1 MKLLQ
6 VLIESDWNLKGI
18 LRPAAAVS
26 GAVLIESDWNL
37 KSIVLTQSK
46 KVLLRINRIRLEFK
60 EKQKDW
66 IRELNKVL
74 IESDWN
80 LKLERRSTS
89 TTMMPVLIESDWNL
103 KYYFTFHSFTVK
115 FVLIES
121 DWNLKD
127 AGLQKEKGRRYVLI
141 ESDWNLKLFIFII
154 LIQNSCSINRIRLEF
169 KACRVIVRQSS

>member
-1 MKLLQ
+1 M
-6 VLIESDWNLKGI
+6 
-18 LRPAAAVS
+18 
-26 GAVLIESDWNL
+26 
-37 KSIVLTQSK
+37 
-46 KVLLRINRIRLEFK
+46 EFK

-103 KYYFTFHSFTVK
+103 K
-115 FVLIES
+115 
-121 DWNLKD
+121 D

-141 ESDWNLKLFIFII
+141 ESDWNLKL
-154 LIQNSCSINRIRLEF
+154 IN
-169 KACRVIVRQSS
+169 